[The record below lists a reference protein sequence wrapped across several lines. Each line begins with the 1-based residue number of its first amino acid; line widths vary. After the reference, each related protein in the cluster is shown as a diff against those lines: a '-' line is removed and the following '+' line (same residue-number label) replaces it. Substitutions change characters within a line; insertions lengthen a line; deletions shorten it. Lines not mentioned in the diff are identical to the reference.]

1 MFAESSVV
9 FNGETTGLLKVVAKC
24 AKVLYS
30 PVVWSGTSTMS
41 ISDIYVPKPTGVA
54 KFERGVHKVNIVRV
68 FKAEAEVN

>member
-30 PVVWSGTSTMS
+30 PVVWSGTSTIS
-41 ISDIYVPKPTGVA
+41 SDIYVPKPTGLA